1 MINVGGKMYKV
12 VIIDDEEIIVQGL
25 TKMLPWDRWNCR
37 VVGSADNG
45 IEGIGLIKKVR
56 PHIVITDICMPQMD
70 GLAMIAA
77 IRNECPK
84 LQIMILTGYSEFEY
98 AREALRLGVTRLL
111 VKPSKMDEL
120 IEAMEAM
127 TAKLNEY
134 GITPDSPMPVI
145 REGIVDEDG
154 VALDG
159 DETDTDDG
167 VSDNVRSFIV
177 RNALEYMREN
187 YAQKLRLE
195 DVADHVYVS
204 QWHLSKLMNRHT
216 GKNFSELMN
225 EVRVEKAKE
234 LLADPGYRIGDIAE
248 QVGFLDMAH
257 FSRVFKKITGSS
269 PSDYRNS

>member
-1 MINVGGKMYKV
+1 MYKV

-25 TKMLPWDRWNCR
+25 TRMLPWEKWNCE

-45 IEGIGLIKKVR
+45 IEGIELIR
-56 PHIVITDICMPQMD
+56 REHPAIVFTDICMPQMD

-98 AREALRLGVTRLL
+98 AREALKLGVTRLL

-120 IEAMEAM
+120 IEAMETM
-127 TAKLNEY
+127 TTNLARF
-134 GITPDSPMPVI
+134 GIKPDMPMPYVK
-145 REGIVDEDG
+145 EGSVDEDG
-154 VALDG
+154 VAIDPDDDPETEDG
-159 DETDTDDG
+159 G
-167 VSDNVRSFIV
+167 DNVRSFIV
-177 RNALEYMREN
+177 RNALDFMREN
-187 YAQKLRLE
+187 YAKKLRLE

-269 PSDYRNS
+269 PSDYRNN